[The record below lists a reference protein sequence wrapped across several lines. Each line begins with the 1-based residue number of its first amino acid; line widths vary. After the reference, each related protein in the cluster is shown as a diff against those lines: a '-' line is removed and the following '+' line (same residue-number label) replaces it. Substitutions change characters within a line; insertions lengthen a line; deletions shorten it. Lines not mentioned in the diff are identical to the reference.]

1 MVGPVYSS
9 IFPLS
14 IESGFRVYIYVDFI
28 EGKERGVFAKNRVKE
43 GTIISTSYKQTANF
57 DKGLEFRKY
66 LASIPQPLA
75 CDVIGWSYIWLL
87 DKDNPESLMISV
99 DLDEGSSMNTALNP
113 EEKNVD
119 IFPETNVRGGLG
131 NWKKVASR
139 DIQAGEELLL
149 DYTYG
154 DFDIDAWYKFDL

>member
-1 MVGPVYSS
+1 
-9 IFPLS
+9 
-14 IESGFRVYIYVDFI
+14 VDFI

-57 DKGLEFRKY
+57 DEGLEFRKY

-87 DKDNPESLMISV
+87 DKNDPESLRISV
-99 DLDEGSSMNTALNP
+99 DLDEGSLKNTALNP